1 MAEKNKGGRPTGSR
15 QTEADKKCAEIL
27 KGNIEKIVNY
37 YSSSRAE
44 FILEHMYSL
53 TGDKRKVVWF
63 KGDNSEVEMQ
73 TLQRKME
80 RLLGGQQPSYQELLT
95 LSNLAGVSINE
106 LLTTELDFDSKP
118 SNLRDIL
125 VTLFTLL
132 DKMHFETKEIK
143 SELYTGYVFF
153 PMLKPQT
160 QTSEGYHDFMF
171 GHIINEF
178 LREYLNHKNA
188 EDYSKWRR
196 EIIKGAYAY
205 TSDGHKIQER
215 EPLPEIKQIVENAHK
230 AMQKVTE
237 AYRSTQTYFGYSLEE
252 WNRIPEEQRE
262 AIKEREEYEST
273 HPFFGYTEAEWAAFT
288 EEAREAIVNAHEEAR
303 LEANAEGRS
312 RTRHR

>member
-27 KGNIEKIVNY
+27 KDNIKEIVEY
-37 YSSSRAE
+37 YSSGRAE
-44 FILEHMYSL
+44 FYLEHLYSL
-53 TGDKRKVVWF
+53 RGEKRKAVYF
-63 KGDNSEVEMQ
+63 KGDDSEVE
-73 TLQRKME
+73 LQALRQRMN
-80 RLLGGQQPSYQELLT
+80 RLLEGQQPSYQELLE
-95 LSNLAGVSINE
+95 LSDLAGVSINE

-132 DKMHFETKEIK
+132 DKMHFETKEIQGK
-143 SELYTGYVFF
+143 LYTGYVFF

-178 LREYLNHKNA
+178 LREYLNHKNT
-188 EDYSKWRR
+188 EDYDKWRWH
-196 EIIKGAYAY
+196 ILKGAFAY

-215 EPLPEIKQIVENAHK
+215 EPLEEIKQIVENANK

-252 WNRIPEEQRE
+252 WNRLPEEQRE
-262 AIKEREEYEST
+262 AIKEKEEYENK
-273 HPFFGYTEAEWAAFT
+273 HPFFGYTEAEWDAFT
-288 EEAREAIVNAHEEAR
+288 EEAREAIVEEHA
-303 LEANAEGRS
+303 
-312 RTRHR
+312 